1 MTELGPNTDRGL
13 GAEAQAQTQM
23 YGRRRTCTGVAGRA
37 RPGAE
42 HVGPIALPR

>member
-23 YGRRRTCTGVAGRA
+23 YGRRCTGAGVRVQVPPA
-37 RPGAE
+37 
-42 HVGPIALPR
+42 ALGQAQSM